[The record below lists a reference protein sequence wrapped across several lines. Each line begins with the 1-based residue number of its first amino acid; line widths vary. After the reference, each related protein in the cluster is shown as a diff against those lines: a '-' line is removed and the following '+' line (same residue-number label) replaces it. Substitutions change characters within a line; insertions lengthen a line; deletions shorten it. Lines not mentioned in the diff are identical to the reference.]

1 LGKSELSVRLP
12 ALMCWAIAA
21 GFMYRFAFNLFERN
35 TAFRSVLLMAVLPL
49 YFGFGFFMTP
59 DAPLLAA
66 WSACLYFLER
76 ALIAQRRKAWWGVG
90 ICVGLG
96 MLSKYTMALVGVSTL
111 VYLLT
116 DQRSRQWWLRKE
128 PYLAGLIALML
139 FLPVLIWNAEHG
151 WASFFFQ
158 GPGRW
163 SGRPHF
169 SVHWLVGAILLILT
183 PVGAAAVLK
192 VFLPVSQAG
201 PAGFK
206 NLCYGS
212 RERLFAF
219 VFTAVPLSVFVV
231 YSLVDAP
238 KLNWTAPLWLG
249 VIPLVAWDMVPRQG
263 VPKRL
268 PPFLHRISLP
278 LIGFLLV
285 LLSSSFYYIS
295 LGLPG
300 TDSARLNRL
309 FGPWQ
314 YLGEK
319 VDAIEREVEART
331 GAEPLIVGMDRYFIS
346 SELAFYDSVRN
357 DGVLNAGGPHL
368 FGGRSLM
375 WTYWFPRQAQV
386 GRNIV
391 MVDFDRERLMRPALS
406 RYFERI
412 SDVGTEAI
420 EKDGQVLGYFY
431 WRVGYSYRG

>member
-1 LGKSELSVRLP
+1 
-12 ALMCWAIAA
+12 
-21 GFMYRFAFNLFERN
+21 
-35 TAFRSVLLMAVLPL
+35 
-49 YFGFGFFMTP
+49 
-59 DAPLLAA
+59 
-66 WSACLYFLER
+66 
-76 ALIAQRRKAWWGVG
+76 
-90 ICVGLG
+90 
-96 MLSKYTMALVGVSTL
+96 
-111 VYLLT
+111 
-116 DQRSRQWWLRKE
+116 
-128 PYLAGLIALML
+128 
-139 FLPVLIWNAEHG
+139 
-151 WASFFFQ
+151 
-158 GPGRW
+158 
-163 SGRPHF
+163 
-169 SVHWLVGAILLILT
+169 
-183 PVGAAAVLK
+183 
-192 VFLPVSQAG
+192 
-201 PAGFK
+201 
-206 NLCYGS
+206 
-212 RERLFAF
+212 